1 MAPILEP
8 VTGPL
13 AVAAPSRAVQA
24 YQRLLEML
32 LRHELPAG
40 SILHERRVAEFLEM
54 SRTPVKDALL
64 RLESEGLL
72 TRSPG
77 RGFAVRAF
85 PVRELL
91 EALHV
96 RAVLEAEAARIAAE
110 RIAPDA
116 LDRAEAEIRALLEAP
131 EPSSEQDWEVDNRF
145 HAMLALAT
153 GNAVLAETIQ
163 ALRTRTYVF
172 NKSRMPERFAVGH
185 QEHLAIIAALRA
197 RDPEAARARTQAHI
211 EAVRRSIIAKL
222 SDIGG

>member
-1 MAPILEP
+1 MTPIREP
-8 VTGPL
+8 ATGL
-13 AVAAPSRAVQA
+13 LGLAAPSRADEA
-24 YQRLLEML
+24 YERLLDML
-32 LRHELPAG
+32 LRHELTAET
-40 SILHERRVAEFLEM
+40 ILHERRLAEFLEM

-77 RGFAVRAF
+77 RGFAVRSF
-85 PVRELL
+85 SVRELL

-96 RAVLEAEAARIAAE
+96 RSVLEAEAARIAAE
-110 RIAPDA
+110 RISPAE
-116 LDRAEAEIRALLEAP
+116 LDRAEAEIRALLAAEA
-131 EPSSEQDWEVDNRF
+131 PSSEQDWEVDNRF
-145 HAMLALAT
+145 HAMIALAT

-185 QEHLAIIAALRA
+185 EEHLAIIGALRA
-197 RDPEAARARTQAHI
+197 RDAQAARARAQEHI